1 MSTAEFVS
9 VILLMCG
16 NGKGDADFDCVD
28 YYNNCVINKSITI
41 EMKNIQACK
50 DDYTKGV
57 ERIKKLKEEN

>member
-1 MSTAEFVS
+1 
-9 VILLMCG
+9 MCG

-50 DDYTKGV
+50 DDYSKGV